1 MAIDGGTVHD
11 GELTVWTEGS
21 RTTTGYFTS
30 IEAVAYNWVFQVKV
44 SGLTGGG
51 KQAVF
56 DYEGSLDGTNWGHL
70 TVIAKKTGD
79 VSTIDADGT
88 YMYFAQ
94 NQPSRFIRVHLN
106 TLTSTSTATVSVK
119 IGAM

>member
-1 MAIDGGTVHD
+1 MAIDGGTIHD
-11 GELTVWTEGS
+11 GELTVWTEGT
-21 RTTTGYFTS
+21 RTTTGLFPQ
-30 IEAVAYNWVFQVKV
+30 IDAVGRNWVFQVTV

-56 DYEGSLDGTNWGHL
+56 DFEGSLDGTNWGHL
-70 TVIAKKTGD
+70 TAAVKKTGD
-79 VSTIDADGT
+79 PNTIDTNGT
-88 YMYFAQ
+88 YMYFSQ
-94 NQPSRFIRVHLN
+94 NQLSRYIRVHLI

>member
-1 MAIDGGTVHD
+1 MAIDGGTIFD
-11 GELTVWTEGS
+11 GELTTWDAGS
-21 RTTTGYFTS
+21 RTTSGYFSS
-30 IEAVAYNWVFQVKV
+30 IQAVGYSWVFQVTV

-70 TVIAKKTGD
+70 TVIAKKTGEI
-79 VSTIDADGT
+79 STIDADGT
-88 YMYFAQ
+88 HMYFAQ
-94 NQPSRFIRVHLN
+94 NQPSRYIRIHLN
-106 TLTSTSTATVSVK
+106 TLTSSGTATVSVK

>member
-1 MAIDGGTVHD
+1 MATDGGIIHD
-11 GELTVWTEGS
+11 GELTIWTEGS

-30 IEAVAYNWVFQVKV
+30 IEAVAHNWVFQVTV

-70 TVIAKKTGD
+70 TVVSKKAGD

-88 YMYFAQ
+88 HIFFAQ
-94 NQPSRFIRVHLN
+94 NQPSRFIRVHLT
-106 TLTSTSTATVSVK
+106 TLTSSGTATVSVK

>member
-1 MAIDGGTVHD
+1 MATDGGTIHD
-11 GELTVWTEGS
+11 GELTIWTAVS
-21 RTTTGYFTS
+21 RTTTGYITS
-30 IEAVAYNWVFQVKV
+30 IEAVAHNWVFQVTV

-70 TVIAKKTGD
+70 TVVSKKAGD

-88 YMYFAQ
+88 HIFFAQ
-94 NQPSRFIRVHLN
+94 NQPSRFIRVHLT
-106 TLTSTSTATVSVK
+106 TLTSTNTATVSVK